1 MYSSFLERT
10 NAAQAILPVVTIGNS
25 TVTGVVIDRQNYK
38 SCAIE
43 YSAGVTPSIP
53 TGFTV
58 ALVLKDCA
66 TTNGTFAAYATV
78 PTFGTASDLSA
89 ASTVK
94 YQNIDLSGAKRYVLV
109 EETLTFT
116 GGSSPSN
123 AHSVSLILGDALN
136 EAPVFTG
143 TNVGV
148 LPLQ

>member
-66 TTNGTFAAYATV
+66 TTNGTFAAFATV
-78 PTFGTASDLSA
+78 PTFGTASPPLLNVSTRMLSPLP
-89 ASTVK
+89 
-94 YQNIDLSGAKRYVLV
+94 NP
-109 EETLTFT
+109 
-116 GGSSPSN
+116 SS
-123 AHSVSLILGDALN
+123 ADVAVFVAF
-136 EAPVFTG
+136 EA
-143 TNVGV
+143 
-148 LPLQ
+148 